1 MAKPDYYEV
10 LGVDRGASD
19 QDVKSAYRK
28 MALKYHPDR
37 NPGNPEAEE
46 QFKIASEAY
55 GVLSDSDKRG
65 RYDRFG
71 HDGLAGSAAGFDPSQ
86 FTDFSDI
93 LGDLFGMGDFFGGA
107 GRRTRARRGADLQ
120 YDLEIDFEDAIF
132 GFNTEIQF
140 PRSQPCDDCHGTG
153 AVGGAQ
159 RRTCSQCGG
168 RGQVHY
174 QQGFFS
180 VGRTCPRCRGEG
192 SIVDNP
198 CEACTGRGQVRKQR
212 KLKVNIPPGVD
223 GGTRLRLSGEG
234 EIGANGGPP
243 GDLYVLL
250 QVKDHTIF
258 ERDGTDL
265 YCDVP
270 VNVAQAA
277 LGDEI
282 EVPTLEG
289 GEKVKIRPGM
299 QSGSRLRLRG
309 KGVPFVNSGRR
320 GDLIVQVVVTTPTK
334 LNQEQRRLFEKLRDI
349 LPIDNQPSE
358 KGIFDKVK
366 DYLTQ

>member
-1 MAKPDYYEV
+1 MIRPNSPTSPISWAT
-10 LGVDRGASD
+10 S
-19 QDVKSAYRK
+19 
-28 MALKYHPDR
+28 
-37 NPGNPEAEE
+37 
-46 QFKIASEAY
+46 SEWAT
-55 GVLSDSDKRG
+55 S
-65 RYDRFG
+65 
-71 HDGLAGSAAGFDPSQ
+71 SAARV
-86 FTDFSDI
+86 
-93 LGDLFGMGDFFGGA
+93 A
-107 GRRTRARRGADLQ
+107 GRGARRGADLQ

-153 AVGGAQ
+153 AAGGAQ
-159 RRTCSQCGG
+159 RQTCSQCGG

-192 SIVDNP
+192 SVVDNP
-198 CEACTGRGQVRKQR
+198 CGACSGRGQVRKQR

-289 GEKVKIRPGM
+289 DEKVKIRPGM

-334 LNQEQRRLFEKLRDI
+334 LTQEQRRLFENLRDI